1 MKKQF
6 ITEAARLQ
14 KLAGI
19 ITESQINENE
29 ESNIVD
35 FLNANLDKLKDVLK
49 RKFPNKSE
57 EIDSAELVDYDGS
70 DVDATLFA
78 SRGSDQTVP
87 SGIGV
92 AFQFADQLDDDWVGE
107 GSTDY
112 INIGGKNIAIGTY
125 NL

>member
-1 MKKQF
+1 MANDF
-6 ITEAARLQ
+6 NLQ
-14 KLAGI
+14 KFLTENKMTRNSRLLA
-19 ITESQINENE
+19 ENE
-29 ESNIVD
+29 ESDIVD
-35 FLNANLDKLKDVLK
+35 FLNANLDKLKDILK

-87 SGIGV
+87 SNIGI
-92 AFQFADQLDDDWVGE
+92 AFQFANQTGNNWVGE

-112 INIGGKNIAIGTY
+112 ANIGGKNIAIGTY

>member
-1 MKKQF
+1 MNDF
-6 ITEAARLQ
+6 NLQ
-14 KLAGI
+14 KFLVENKM
-19 ITESQINENE
+19 TRNSRLLNENE
-29 ESNIVD
+29 ESDIVD
-35 FLNANLDKLKDVLK
+35 FLNSNLDKLKDILK

-78 SRGSDQTVP
+78 SRGDDRTVP
-87 SGIGV
+87 SNIGI
-92 AFQFADQLDDDWVGE
+92 AFQFADQLGNDWVGE

-112 INIGGKNIAIGTY
+112 ANIGGKNIAIGTY